1 MLNQKTQLNISRHAE
16 KRAMARG
23 INTEQI
29 SLCIDYGDTYYRTGA
44 IFFFMSKKCLV
55 KLKNIYGSYLSK
67 LDGIVV
73 LARNTI
79 NGLEIITVYKNKDAC
94 KMIKKKQKK
103 TNRRKRNAKHYN

>member
-1 MLNQKTQLNISRHAE
+1 MKNNTINMNISKHAE
-16 KRAMARG
+16 NRAMCRG
-23 INTEQI
+23 INSEQI
-29 SLCIDYGDTYYRTGA
+29 SMCIDYGDTYYKTGA

-73 LARNTI
+73 LAKNTI